1 MPSARSS
8 AVAGTEQATPVEGA
22 VRTVDD
28 ADAALMEV
36 LEYLWRRNEPAI
48 EMRVVRVLEYLSAV
62 ADGQA
67 SIKEESE

>member
-1 MPSARSS
+1 MSASPAS
-8 AVAGTEQATPVEGA
+8 NPTPVEGA

-36 LEYLWRRNEPAI
+36 LEYLWGQNEPAI
-48 EMRVVRVLEYLSAV
+48 EMRVVRVLEYLGAL

-67 SIKEESE
+67 SIKGESE